1 MSVEMRL
8 IWGVDISR
16 NAHYSRNVC
25 RFETTVLLNK
35 NMKYYFSLIVPLI
48 NTHFWHIYGNG
59 NVSNVSDMIG

>member
-1 MSVEMRL
+1 MSGVMRV
-8 IWGVDISR
+8 IGGVDISR
-16 NAHYSRNVC
+16 DARYSCNVC

-35 NMKYYFSLIVPLI
+35 NMKYYFSLIVPLF